1 MEYGEFVARYKA
13 GTVLLG
19 VDRSRIRK
27 AVGSPVYDHFFQE
40 SEYPRLLNRL
50 STIFSVLIVPAL
62 LGAVLTPFLI
72 AWWAFLPF
80 AALALV
86 FGQMSYRYQREAV
99 RELALV
105 NPMAYKFLLLE
116 GIIVVDSRQERSS
129 VPR

>member
-1 MEYGEFVARYKA
+1 MEYGEFVARYKT

-19 VDRSRIRK
+19 VNRSRMRK
-27 AVGSPVYDHFFQE
+27 AVGGAVYDHLFEQ

-50 STIFSVLIVPAL
+50 STLFSVLIIPAL
-62 LGAVLTPFLI
+62 LGALVTPFLI
-72 AWWAFLPF
+72 AWWIFLPF
-80 AALALV
+80 AALAWA

-116 GIIVVDSRQERSS
+116 GIIVVDGTARQ
-129 VPR
+129 